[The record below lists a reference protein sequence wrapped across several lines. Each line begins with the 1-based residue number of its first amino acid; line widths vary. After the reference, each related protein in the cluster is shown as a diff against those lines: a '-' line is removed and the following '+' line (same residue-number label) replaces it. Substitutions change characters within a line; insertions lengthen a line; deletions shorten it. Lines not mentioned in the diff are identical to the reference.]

1 MGTSRSIL
9 VVDDDERVL
18 FVLREA
24 LARLGSRYKVV
35 AAGSGREGLAKAQ
48 KTHFD
53 LVLADWHMPD
63 IDGVALTEAIQAL
76 YPDTRFLWIT
86 AYDAYEVRQ
95 EASRL
100 GVLRCLDK
108 PMAIEEI
115 RRAVLDALQG
125 QRNHALAKV
134 RNGPQKSGGHSL
146 ARLEDVHFWN

>member
-1 MGTSRSIL
+1 MGTSRRIL
-9 VVDDDERVL
+9 IVDDDERVL
-18 FVLREA
+18 FVLREV

-35 AAGSGREGLAKAQ
+35 TAASGREGLAQAQ

-53 LVLADWHMPD
+53 LVLTDWHMPD
-63 IDGVALTEAIQAL
+63 LDGVALTEAVRTL
-76 YPDTRFLWIT
+76 YPDTRFVWIT
-86 AYDAYEVRQ
+86 AYDAYEVRK
-95 EASRL
+95 EARRL

-125 QRNHALAKV
+125 QRDHAV
-134 RNGPQKSGGHSL
+134 TRVGNGPQKNGSHAL